1 MSYKDKRE
9 LEELPS
15 KLEALEIE
23 QHHIVAQLTDPAL
36 YRERRGEVKQ
46 LQSRHDEIEQQL
58 TQGLSR
64 WEELASMQKSGSE
77 S

>member
-1 MSYKDKRE
+1 MSYNDKRE
-9 LEELPS
+9 LEELS

-23 QHHIVAQLTDPAL
+23 QHHITAQLTDSAL
-36 YRERRGEVKQ
+36 YRERLGDVKQ

-58 TQGLSR
+58 TQDLSR